1 MNADNQRTTGAITSV
16 KALTIIGRAMRYS
29 FRYKFELAVK
39 VTTRMTSIFWILLL
53 PWPAKIVV
61 DYIVLGDTAPAEG
74 AIKPFFVLPLLAL
87 VENLTPYEAAWFMA
101 ALFLLMIFLIGAF
114 GTEGAER
121 DLATAGLA
129 EGEDTATRSENE
141 ANTMD
146 SLVSG
151 MFGLFEA
158 LWHIRITHRLN
169 HHLRSELF
177 RRFAAHSVT
186 DFHDRSVGDVVYRA
200 MYDTPAISN
209 VVFQLWAGP
218 ATSAINLTTTI
229 LLMFVVFRSEPAV
242 VWCALAVA
250 PINFVLVL
258 YFANLTR
265 KYGTLARE
273 AGSETTAVIE
283 ESMSNVL
290 AVQGLGSDDNTHARF
305 AAASEFSYRRFRA
318 VVLMGL
324 LSRYTATV
332 IGTGMVFVALWFV
345 APAFISGQY
354 APGDFLVI
362 WGYYNAIAASS
373 GYLGRLWM
381 SIQEN
386 VTGLE
391 RVFTI
396 LDSPVEDLD
405 SPVEA
410 IEVAPEST
418 RLGSDFRLQQGIR
431 LSQVDFDYPDGTAAL
446 RGINFEGRLGE
457 MIALTGPT
465 GAGKSTLAYLVPG
478 LLTPSRGQ
486 YHVDDHLLTSNDLT
500 PLRQQVSLVFQETSV
515 FDDTIAGNIRMGR
528 LDASMAEI
536 EKAADLAGVTEF
548 IKEMPEGYNTRLG
561 RAGGKLSVGQ
571 KQRIA
576 IARALVSDKP
586 VIILDEPTAA
596 LDPQTENQLVDNLR
610 QAAEGHLVI
619 VIAHRLSTIR
629 SSDRIY
635 FMHEGQ
641 IVESGTHDELMDHQG
656 TYARFVQ
663 LQTNEEPES
672 S

>member
-1 MNADNQRTTGAITSV
+1 MNADSQRTTGAISTMN
-16 KALTIIGRAMRYS
+16 ALTIIGRAMRYS

-39 VTTRMTSIFWILLL
+39 VAARMTSIFWILLL

-74 AIKPFFVLPLLAL
+74 AIKPFFFQPLLVL
-87 VENLTPYEAAWFMA
+87 VEDLTPYQTAWFMG

-177 RRFAAHSVT
+177 KRFAAHRVT

-250 PINFVLVL
+250 PINFALVL

-273 AGSETTAVIE
+273 AGTETTAVIE

-305 AAASEFSYRRFRA
+305 AAASAFSYRRFRA

-324 LSRYTATV
+324 LGRYTASV
-332 IGTGMVFVALWFV
+332 IGTGMIFVALWFV
-345 APAFISGQY
+345 APAFISGKY

-373 GYLGRLWM
+373 GYLGRLWL

-386 VTGLE
+386 VTGLA

-396 LDSPVEDLD
+396 LD

-418 RLGSDFRLQQGIR
+418 GLASDFRLQQGIR
-431 LSQVDFDYPDGTAAL
+431 LQDVDFDYPDGTAAL

-457 MIALTGPT
+457 LIALTGPT

-478 LLTPSRGQ
+478 LLTPRRGQ
-486 YHVDDHLLTSNDLT
+486 YYVDNHLLTANDLT
-500 PLRQQVSLVFQETSV
+500 PLRQQVALVFQETSV

-528 LDASMAEI
+528 LDASMADI

-548 IKEMPEGYNTRLG
+548 IEDMPDGYHTRLG

-576 IARALVSDKP
+576 IARALVSNKP

-596 LDPQTENQLVDNLR
+596 LDPQTENLLLDNLK

-641 IVESGTHDELMDHQG
+641 IVESGTHSELMGRGG

-672 S
+672 P